1 MNRQK
6 LVSIVTP
13 CFNAEK
19 HLSAYFDSVFS
30 QTYKTIELILVN
42 DGSSDHT
49 EDVVRS
55 FAPILKDA
63 GIKFEFV
70 SYPENRGQAY
80 ALNCGLKYVT
90 GEYLSWIDVD
100 DQMTED
106 CLEKKVSFLENNPQ
120 CDYCVCNYVS
130 INTSSNE
137 DVLHKPKVKYDKKA
151 ITESIVFSRD
161 GYFMP
166 GAYMV
171 RCAFFDSVVTDREIF
186 TGRGGQNA
194 QMLIPC
200 SWYGSP
206 GYIDEVLYKYYFF
219 SDSHSHSI
227 DEPRK
232 HVQQLYDFQE
242 IVINTIKRT
251 NDAELMKYIPDVEK
265 RFARLRFGHSLD
277 SKDKALIKQCAKQLK
292 DLGLLT
298 NHDRY
303 LVFRYTNTLSRIIF
317 PV

>member
-49 EDVVRS
+49 EDVVQS
-55 FAPILKDA
+55 FAPKLKEA

-70 SYPENRGQAY
+70 SYPVNRGQAY
-80 ALNCGLKYVT
+80 ALNCGLKCVT

-120 CDYCVCNYVS
+120 CDYCVCNAVS
-130 INTSSNE
+130 VNSFTNE
-137 DVLHKPKVKYDKKA
+137 EILYQPKVKNDRKA
-151 ITESIVFSRD
+151 IAESIIFSKC
-161 GYFMP
+161 GYYVC

-171 RCAFFDSVVTDREIF
+171 RSAFFDSIVADREIF

-200 SWYGSP
+200 SWYGTP
-206 GYIDEVLYKYYFF
+206 GYIDDVLYKFYYY

-227 DEPRK
+227 NIPAK
-232 HVQQLYDFQE
+232 QVQQLYDFQE
-242 IVINTIKRT
+242 IVVNTLNRT
-251 NDAELMKYIPDVEK
+251 KDDELIKYIPAVEK
-265 RFARLRFGHSLD
+265 HYARLRFGHSLD
-277 SKDKALIKQCAKQLK
+277 SKDVLLIKQCAKQLK